1 MQGISR
7 NLVVTCKGLVN
18 LNTKIKA
25 LVVKRIK
32 QEKNFPRSK
41 VSVKS
46 VSKII
51 LEKRQI
57 SLIVKLTK
65 LLSVAKIDLKTY

>member
-57 SLIVKLTK
+57 SLIVKLT
-65 LLSVAKIDLKTY
+65 SYY

>member
-1 MQGISR
+1 MQEISR

-57 SLIVKLTK
+57 ALIVKLT
-65 LLSVAKIDLKTY
+65 SYY

>member
-7 NLVVTCKGLVN
+7 NLVVTRKGLVN
-18 LNTKIKA
+18 LNTKIKV

-32 QEKNFPRSK
+32 QKKNFPRSK

-57 SLIVKLTK
+57 SLIVKLT
-65 LLSVAKIDLKTY
+65 SYY

>member
-18 LNTKIKA
+18 INTKIKA

-32 QEKNFPRSK
+32 QKKKFPRSK

-57 SLIVKLTK
+57 
-65 LLSVAKIDLKTY
+65 

>member
-57 SLIVKLTK
+57 SLIVKLR
-65 LLSVAKIDLKTY
+65 SYY

>member
-7 NLVVTCKGLVN
+7 NLVVTRKGLVN

-57 SLIVKLTK
+57 SLIVKLT
-65 LLSVAKIDLKTY
+65 SYY

>member
-32 QEKNFPRSK
+32 QKKKFPRSK
-41 VSVKS
+41 VSAKS

-57 SLIVKLTK
+57 SLIVKLR
-65 LLSVAKIDLKTY
+65 SYY